1 MTGKELTD
9 LLEDRGY
16 DFFTGVPCSLL
27 QEIIATLESHPK
39 LPYLAAVREDA
50 ALGLAAGAWLGGRSP
65 VVLMQNSGLGVSLN
79 ALASLSLLYQLPC
92 LLLVSWRGYEG
103 RDAPEHL
110 LMGKISLHLL
120 ETLGVQHRVLQ
131 ADCLED
137 VVEWAAAE
145 MASRHEPVALL
156 LPPNLLEAIGGS
168 GAAPLRLEPS
178 PRFWFPASES
188 VSLDVPLPSLSR
200 AQAVRTVVSCLGD
213 EPVIHANGMICRES
227 FAIQDRPQNF
237 YMIGSMGLA
246 SSIALGVALCRPER
260 MVVVFDADG
269 NLLMNLGGL
278 TMVGALHPRNYL
290 HLVFDN
296 EVYGSTG
303 NQKSLSR
310 HLRLDWMATAAG
322 YCRTTCV
329 TEVGDLEREVRT
341 ALGSDGPNFI
351 LVKVT
356 TAEEQVPRVP
366 FLPQAIRD
374 RFRSWLLDGHD

>member
-1 MTGKELTD
+1 MTGKEFTD
-9 LLEDRGY
+9 LMEDRGY
-16 DFFTGVPCSLL
+16 DFFTGVPCSFLE
-27 QEIIATLESHPK
+27 EIIAVLENHSR

-50 ALGLAAGAWLGGRSP
+50 ALGLAAGAWLAGRMP

-79 ALASLSLLYQLPC
+79 ALASLSLLYKLPC

-110 LMGKISLHLL
+110 LMGKIFLHLL
-120 ETLGVQHRVLQ
+120 ETLGVHHRVLQ
-131 ADCLED
+131 ADRFEEA
-137 VVEWAAAE
+137 VEWATTQ
-145 MASRHEPVALL
+145 MASCHEPVALL
-156 LPPNLLEAIGGS
+156 VPPNLFEATGGS
-168 GAAPLRLEPS
+168 GAGPTRLEPPS
-178 PRFWFPASES
+178 RFRFPAPD
-188 VSLDVPLPSLSR
+188 SLSLNPLLPSLSR
-200 AQAVRTVVSCLGD
+200 AQAVRIVVRCLGD

-278 TMVGALHPRNYL
+278 AMVGALRPRNLL

-310 HLRLDWMATAAG
+310 NLRLDWMAKAAG
-322 YCRTTCV
+322 YCRTACV
-329 TEVGDLEREVRT
+329 TEGGALKEAVRT

-351 LVKVT
+351 LAKVT
-356 TAEEQVPRVP
+356 TTEEQVPRVP
-366 FLPQAIRD
+366 FPPQMIRD
-374 RFRSWLLDGHD
+374 RFRSWLLDGNG